1 MNYWSADMTNLDVNR
16 PLFDYMEVRSFSVFF
31 YG

>member
-1 MNYWSADMTNLDVNR
+1 MTNLDVNR

-31 YG
+31 MDNAPCC